1 MKGETAFE
9 FFLLR
14 NLTLQSIVPLEKC
27 SIDFFFKFCT
37 GFSINDTYD
46 TGIKYI
52 YVTLKSQTSKY
63 DFKYINSTELFMH
76 ITRFEADGLAYFYVP
91 QTFFS
96 WT

>member
-1 MKGETAFE
+1 MLDR
-9 FFLLR
+9 FFLSFV
-14 NLTLQSIVPLEKC
+14 Q
-27 SIDFFFKFCT
+27 
-37 GFSINDTYD
+37 GINDTYD

-91 QTFFS
+91 QTFFRGHDIDATFITIFTQHYDNNGIIEMQS
-96 WT
+96 IKE